1 MANYLV
7 NGFLILFF
15 ILFLLLNSNG
25 FLEKKKKKDL
35 WLLTT
40 TKLTNQIR
48 KCHQNYQVIGMI
60 GAKCLISSGI
70 KILRNTHDASTK
82 KPYFSSKNYT

>member
-1 MANYLV
+1 MATNNYQV
-7 NGFLILFF
+7 DK
-15 ILFLLLNSNG
+15 SN
-25 FLEKKKKKDL
+25 KKMPPEL
-35 WLLTT
+35 P
-40 TKLTNQIR
+40 N
-48 KCHQNYQVIGMI
+48 QVIGMI

>member
-7 NGFLILFF
+7 NAFLILFF
-15 ILFLLLNSNG
+15 ILFLLLDGDG
-25 FLEKKKKKDL
+25 FLEKKKKDL